1 MPCPPRGGACPPV
14 TTLPDHLQNLLSPD
28 PETAAY
34 QLLFATDPRF
44 TTAEEVVTAFRAK
57 RKHNLEDEAYR
68 RFRAQTP
75 HIDQWHDHVVL
86 NDWYPGAERVGA
98 HVQED

>member
-1 MPCPPRGGACPPV
+1 MGGACPPV

-34 QLLFATDPRF
+34 QLLFATDPRC

-57 RKHNLEDEAYR
+57 WKHNLADEAYR

-75 HIDQWHDHVVL
+75 HIDQWHDHAVL
-86 NDWYPGAERVGA
+86 ND
-98 HVQED
+98 